1 MFERYTERARRVL
14 FFARYEASQLGSI
27 SIETEHL
34 LLGLIRE
41 GKGLTSRIF
50 ARSHLSLESIRKEIE
65 GRTVFREKVSTSV
78 EIPFSAETKRVLQFA
93 AEEADRLLHNYIGTE
108 HLLLGI
114 LREERSVAAT
124 ILMEKGMR
132 LNTVREDIV
141 ALLNEKTTLT
151 RVKETP
157 LLAEFSRDLTEAAM
171 KNQLDP
177 LVGRHIEIER
187 VQQVLCRRT
196 KNNAVL
202 IGEPGV
208 GKTAIVEGLAQ
219 KIVYGDVPH
228 FLADK
233 RLLALDISLIVAG
246 TKYRGQFEERLKA
259 IMKELTENPNII
271 VFIDELHTL
280 VGAGSAEGS
289 LDAAN
294 ILKPA
299 LSRGE
304 IRCIGATTPSE
315 YRKYI
320 EKDRSLERRFQAIK
334 VDPPNE
340 RETIEVLMGVKDRYE
355 TFHHVE
361 YTTEAIEAAVY
372 QSSRYITDRFLPDK
386 AIDLVDEAGARA
398 KLREAGYSE
407 EFGEINRSI
416 RVAVE
421 QMETA
426 VSEKNFEKAQ
436 FYREQEV
443 QARENLQFV
452 REKFDVKSSTRRVV
466 VGKGEIDEVV
476 SKWTG
481 VPLTSINQDEGDKL
495 LHMEDA
501 LHNRVISQDAA
512 ISALSRAIRRS
523 RAGLKSPNRPVGS
536 FIFLGPTGVGKT
548 ELARAIAN
556 FLFGSD
562 HALIRFDMSEYMEKH
577 SVSKLIGSPPG
588 YVGHEE
594 GGQLTE
600 KVKRNPYSVVL
611 LDEVEKAHPDL
622 FNILLQ
628 VFEDGHLTDGLGNR
642 VNFKNTIII
651 MTSNIGA
658 RFIQKKASL
667 GFQSADSGVI
677 SPQRQRHGA
686 RRGEEDV
693 QPGVHQPHR
702 RDHRLRGALGRR
714 PPDHHQAAREAGE
727 RQPGRPPA
735 PPRARAGS
743 HRLDH
748 RADVQGSLVRRPSAA
763 PRDPALYRGSAV
775 RGAHPRAPQGGRHPG
790 VPRCGEPGVP
800 SGRRDRERPPAGL
813 TRLRMGG
820 PCHGYGAASAR
831 PLGSLAR
838 LRSSKLMA
846 WPLPGPSVRAA
857 AGRSQPPIMRVFAL
871 LLVALAA
878 AGEVRAQTPPAGTP
892 VRPGPVRRRRAIFP
906 RRSAARPSR
915 RPAGCPRPAPARSS
929 TRSCS
934 ASRSRAEAP

>member
-50 ARSHLSLESIRKEIE
+50 ARSHLSLENIRKEIE

-78 EIPFSAETKRVLQFA
+78 EIPFSA
-93 AEEADRLLHNYIGTE
+93 EADRLLHNYIGTE

-114 LREERSVAAT
+114 LREERSVAAS

-132 LNTVREDIV
+132 LNTVRDDIV
-141 ALLNEKTTLT
+141 QLLNEKTTLT

-177 LVGRHIEIER
+177 LVGRDYELER

-219 KIVYGDVPH
+219 KVVYGDVPH

-233 RLLALDISLIVAG
+233 RILALDISLIVAG

-304 IRCIGATTPSE
+304 IRCIGATTPAE

-334 VDPPNE
+334 VDPPTE
-340 RETIEVLMGVKDRYE
+340 AETISILMGVKDRYE
-355 TFHHVE
+355 QFHHVE
-361 YTTEAIEAAVY
+361 YTREAVEAAVY

-421 QMETA
+421 QMENA
-426 VSEKNFEKAQ
+426 VSQKDFEKAQ

-443 QARENLQFV
+443 SARENLQFV
-452 REKFDVKSSTRRVV
+452 REKFDVKSSARRVA
-466 VGKGEIDEVV
+466 VGKQEIDEVV

-481 VPLTSINQDEGDKL
+481 VPLASINQDEGDKL
-495 LHMEDA
+495 LRMEQE
-501 LHNRVISQDAA
+501 LHRRVVSQERAT
-512 ISALSRAIRRS
+512 SAVSRAIRRS
-523 RAGLKSPNRPVGS
+523 RAGLKNPNRPVGS
-536 FIFLGPTGVGKT
+536 FMFLGPTGVGKT
-548 ELARAIAN
+548 ELARALAQ
-556 FLFGSD
+556 FLFGSEN
-562 HALIRFDMSEYMEKH
+562 ALIRFDMSEYMEKH

-611 LDEVEKAHPDL
+611 LDEIEKAHPDI

-667 GFQSADSGVI
+667 GFQSSD
-677 SPQRQRHGA
+677 
-686 RRGEEDV
+686 
-693 QPGVHQPHR
+693 
-702 RDHRLRGALGRR
+702 
-714 PPDHHQAAREAGE
+714 AGE
-727 RQPGRPPA
+727 IAKSVSDMVLGEVKRTFNPEFINRIDEIIVFEA
-735 PPRARAGS
+735 
-743 HRLDH
+743 LTD
-748 RADVQGSLVRRPSAA
+748 DDLRRIM
-763 PRDPALYRGSAV
+763 ALLITQLNANLTD
-775 RGAHPRAPQGGRHPG
+775 
-790 VPRCGEPGVP
+790 
-800 SGRRDRERPPAGL
+800 RRMKISVTPEVVDWIIEATCKDRS
-813 TRLRMGG
+813 
-820 PCHGYGAASAR
+820 YGAR
-831 PLGSLAR
+831 PLRRAIQRYVEDPLSEELIRGHLRGGEVEVYLDAGSLAY
-838 LRSSKLMA
+838 
-846 WPLPGPSVRAA
+846 
-857 AGRSQPPIMRVFAL
+857 
-871 LLVALAA
+871 
-878 AGEVRAQTPPAGTP
+878 
-892 VRPGPVRRRRAIFP
+892 
-906 RRSAARPSR
+906 
-915 RPAGCPRPAPARSS
+915 RPAGEL
-929 TRSCS
+929 
-934 ASRSRAEAP
+934 EAGRKLT

>member
-14 FFARYEASQLGSI
+14 FFARYEATQLGST

-78 EIPFSAETKRVLQFA
+78 EIPFSAETKRVLTFA
-93 AEEADRLLHNYIGTE
+93 AEEADRLLHTYIGTE

-114 LREERSVAAT
+114 LREERSVAAS
-124 ILMEKGMR
+124 ILYEKGMR
-132 LNTVREDIV
+132 LASVREDIV
-141 ALLNEKTTLT
+141 QLLNEKTAPT
-151 RVKETP
+151 RPKETP

-177 LVGRHIEIER
+177 LVGRDVEVER

-233 RLLALDISLIVAG
+233 RILALDISLIVAG

-304 IRCIGATTPSE
+304 IRCIGATTPGE

-320 EKDRSLERRFQAIK
+320 EKDRSLERRFQAVK
-334 VDPPNE
+334 VDPPSE
-340 RETIEVLMGVKDRYE
+340 KDTIQVLIGVKDRYE
-355 TFHHVE
+355 AFHHVE

-386 AIDLVDEAGARA
+386 AIDLIDEAGARA
-398 KLREAGYSE
+398 KLREAETSAE
-407 EFGEINRSI
+407 MGEINRSI

-421 QMETA
+421 QLDVA
-426 VSEKNFEKAQ
+426 VTERNLEKAWL
-436 FYREQEV
+436 YREQEV
-443 QARENLQFV
+443 QARESLQVV
-452 REKFDVKSSTRRVV
+452 REKLDLKAGTRRVA
-466 VGKGEIDEVV
+466 VGKAEIDEVV

-481 VPLTSINQDEGDKL
+481 VPLTSINEDESHKL
-495 LHMEDA
+495 LRMEEE
-501 LHNRVISQDAA
+501 LHQRVVSQERA

-523 RAGLKSPNRPVGS
+523 RAGLKNPNRPVGS

-548 ELARAIAN
+548 ELARALAN

-611 LDEVEKAHPDL
+611 LDEIEKAHPDL

-642 VNFKNTIII
+642 VNFKNAIVI

-658 RFIQKKASL
+658 RFIQKKASM
-667 GFQSADSGVI
+667 GFQS
-677 SPQRQRHGA
+677 
-686 RRGEEDV
+686 
-693 QPGVHQPHR
+693 
-702 RDHRLRGALGRR
+702 
-714 PPDHHQAAREAGE
+714 PDAREVQKSVTEMVLGE
-727 RQPGRPPA
+727 VKRTFNPEFINRVDEIIVFEPLSDDDLRKITRLLVGTLNQHMA
-735 PPRARAGS
+735 DRAMS
-743 HRLDH
+743 VEVL
-748 RADVQGSLVRRPSAA
+748 PE
-763 PRDPALYRGSAV
+763 AV
-775 RGAHPRAPQGGRHPG
+775 DWIIEAT
-790 VPRCGEPGVP
+790 C
-800 SGRRDRERPPAGL
+800 RDR
-813 TRLRMGG
+813 T
-820 PCHGYGAASAR
+820 YGAR
-831 PLGSLAR
+831 PL
-838 LRSSKLMA
+838 
-846 WPLPGPSVRAA
+846 
-857 AGRSQPPIMRVFAL
+857 
-871 LLVALAA
+871 
-878 AGEVRAQTPPAGTP
+878 
-892 VRPGPVRRRRAIFP
+892 RRAIQRYIEDP
-906 RRSAARPSR
+906 LSEELIRGGLRPGVIEIYVENGTLAWRATGQSDAGRRLAV
-915 RPAGCPRPAPARSS
+915 
-929 TRSCS
+929 TV
-934 ASRSRAEAP
+934 

>member
-1 MFERYTERARRVL
+1 M

-50 ARSHLSLESIRKEIE
+50 ARSHLSLENIRKEIE

-78 EIPFSAETKRVLQFA
+78 EIPFSTETKRVLQHA

-114 LREERSVAAT
+114 LREDRSVAAS
-124 ILMEKGMR
+124 ILSEKGMR

-141 ALLNEKTTLT
+141 QLLNEKTTLT

-157 LLAEFSRDLTEAAM
+157 LLAEFSRDLTDGAM

-177 LVGRHIEIER
+177 LVGRDVELER

-219 KIVYGDVPH
+219 KIVCGDVPH

-233 RLLALDISLIVAG
+233 RILALDISLIVAG

-320 EKDRSLERRFQAIK
+320 EKDRSLERRFQAVK
-334 VDPPNE
+334 VEPPSE
-340 RETIEVLMGVKDRYE
+340 LETIAILMGVKDRYE
-355 TFHHVE
+355 SFHRVS
-361 YTTEAIEAAVY
+361 YTQEALESAVH

-386 AIDLVDEAGARA
+386 AIDLLDEAGARA

-407 EFGEINRSI
+407 EFGEINKSI

-421 QMETA
+421 QMESATA
-426 VSEKNFEKAQ
+426 QKDYERAQ
-436 FYREQEV
+436 FFREQEV
-443 QARENLQFV
+443 LARENLQFV
-452 REKFDVKSSTRRVV
+452 REKFDVKSGANQLEVN
-466 VGKGEIDEVV
+466 KGDIDEVV

-481 VPLTSINQDEGDKL
+481 VPITSVNQDESTKL
-495 LHMEDA
+495 LNMEDE
-501 LHNRVISQDAA
+501 LHRRVISQEKA
-512 ISALSRAIRRS
+512 ISALARAIRRS
-523 RAGLKSPNRPVGS
+523 RAGLKSPDRPVGS
-536 FIFLGPTGVGKT
+536 FVFLGPTGVGKT
-548 ELARAIAN
+548 ELARALTG

-562 HALIRFDMSEYMEKH
+562 SALIRFDMSEYMEKH

-600 KVKRNPYSVVL
+600 KVKRHPYSVIL
-611 LDEVEKAHPDL
+611 LDEIEKAHPDL

-642 VNFKNTIII
+642 VNFKNTIVI

-658 RFIQKKASL
+658 RYIQKRASL
-667 GFQSADSGVI
+667 GFQSAD
-677 SPQRQRHGA
+677 QREIHRNVSDMVL
-686 RRGEEDV
+686 GEVKRTFNPEFINRVDEIIV
-693 QPGVHQPHR
+693 FEALS
-702 RDHRLRGALGRR
+702 DDDLRQITSMLVAQLN
-714 PPDHHQAAREAGE
+714 QNLVE
-727 RQPGRPPA
+727 RQLQI
-735 PPRARAGS
+735 S
-743 HRLDH
+743 VSTEVVDWIIEMT
-748 RADVQGSLVRRPSAA
+748 
-763 PRDPALYRGSAV
+763 
-775 RGAHPRAPQGGRHPG
+775 
-790 VPRCGEPGVP
+790 CK
-800 SGRRDRERPPAGL
+800 DRS
-813 TRLRMGG
+813 
-820 PCHGYGAASAR
+820 YGAR
-831 PLGSLAR
+831 PL
-838 LRSSKLMA
+838 
-846 WPLPGPSVRAA
+846 
-857 AGRSQPPIMRVFAL
+857 
-871 LLVALAA
+871 
-878 AGEVRAQTPPAGTP
+878 
-892 VRPGPVRRRRAIFP
+892 RRAIQRYIEDP
-906 RRSAARPSR
+906 LSEELIRGRLERGEIEVYLEGGILAYRM
-915 RPAGCPRPAPARSS
+915 AGQAVEGQPLA
-929 TRSCS
+929 
-934 ASRSRAEAP
+934 

>member
-1 MFERYTERARRVL
+1 M
-14 FFARYEASQLGSI
+14 
-27 SIETEHL
+27 
-34 LLGLIRE
+34 
-41 GKGLTSRIF
+41 
-50 ARSHLSLESIRKEIE
+50 
-65 GRTVFREKVSTSV
+65 FREKVSTSV

-114 LREERSVAAT
+114 LREERSVAAS

-132 LNTVREDIV
+132 LNTVRDDIV
-141 ALLNEKTTLT
+141 QLLNEKTTLT

-171 KNQLDP
+171 KNALDP
-177 LVGRHIEIER
+177 LVGRDHELER

-233 RLLALDISLIVAG
+233 RILALDISLIVAG

-259 IMKELTENPNII
+259 IMKELTDNPNII

-304 IRCIGATTPSE
+304 IRCIGATTPAE

-320 EKDRSLERRFQAIK
+320 EKDRSLERRFQAVK
-334 VDPPNE
+334 VDPPAE
-340 RETIEVLMGVKDRYE
+340 SEAISIILGVKDRYE
-355 TFHHVE
+355 SFHHVE
-361 YTTEAIEAAVY
+361 YTREAIEAAVY

-386 AIDLVDEAGARA
+386 AIDLIDEAGARA

-421 QMETA
+421 AMENA
-426 VSEKNFEKAQ
+426 VQTKDFEKAQ

-443 QARENLQFV
+443 TARENLQFV
-452 REKFDVKSSTRRVV
+452 REKFDVKNSGRKVSRRQA
-466 VGKGEIDEVV
+466 GHRRGRLEVDRRAADLDQP
-476 SKWTG
+476 G
-481 VPLTSINQDEGDKL
+481 RRRQAAADGGGAAQARHQPGEGDL
-495 LHMEDA
+495 GGLARHPA
-501 LHNRVISQDAA
+501 LTRGAEEPEPAGRQLRVP
-512 ISALSRAIRRS
+512 R
-523 RAGLKSPNRPVGS
+523 
-536 FIFLGPTGVGKT
+536 PTGVGKT
-548 ELARAIAN
+548 ELARALAN

-611 LDEVEKAHPDL
+611 LDEIEKAHPDL

-642 VNFKNTIII
+642 VNFKNAIII

-658 RFIQKKASL
+658 RFIQKKAAL
-667 GFQSADSGVI
+667 GFQSSESGEVTRTVSDMVLGEVKRTFNPEFINRIDEIIVFEALSDDDLRTDSGPAGRSAQREPVG
-677 SPQRQRHGA
+677 SPAEDRLDAGSGRLDYRGHVQGPFVRRTPPAPGHSALHRGPA
-686 RRGEEDV
+686 VRGTDPRASGGRRRRGLSRWRRAGLSTRRSGREAADWPEDV
-693 QPGVHQPHR
+693 Q
-702 RDHRLRGALGRR
+702 
-714 PPDHHQAAREAGE
+714 
-727 RQPGRPPA
+727 
-735 PPRARAGS
+735 
-743 HRLDH
+743 
-748 RADVQGSLVRRPSAA
+748 
-763 PRDPALYRGSAV
+763 
-775 RGAHPRAPQGGRHPG
+775 HP
-790 VPRCGEPGVP
+790 V
-800 SGRRDRERPPAGL
+800 
-813 TRLRMGG
+813 T
-820 PCHGYGAASAR
+820 
-831 PLGSLAR
+831 
-838 LRSSKLMA
+838 
-846 WPLPGPSVRAA
+846 
-857 AGRSQPPIMRVFAL
+857 
-871 LLVALAA
+871 
-878 AGEVRAQTPPAGTP
+878 
-892 VRPGPVRRRRAIFP
+892 
-906 RRSAARPSR
+906 
-915 RPAGCPRPAPARSS
+915 
-929 TRSCS
+929 
-934 ASRSRAEAP
+934 

>member
-50 ARSHLSLESIRKEIE
+50 ARSHLSLENIRKEIE

-78 EIPFSAETKRVLQFA
+78 EIPFSTETKRVLQHA

-114 LREERSVAAT
+114 LREERSVAAS
-124 ILMEKGMR
+124 ILSEKGMR

-141 ALLNEKTTLT
+141 QLLNEKTTLT

-157 LLAEFSRDLTEAAM
+157 LLAEFSRDLSDGAM

-177 LVGRHIEIER
+177 LVGRSVELER

-219 KIVYGDVPH
+219 RIASGDVPH

-233 RLLALDISLIVAG
+233 RILALDISLIVAG

-259 IMKELTENPNII
+259 IMKELTESPNII

-304 IRCIGATTPSE
+304 IRCIGATTPAE

-320 EKDRSLERRFQAIK
+320 EKDRSLERRFQAVK
-334 VDPPNE
+334 VDPPSE
-340 RETIEVLMGVKDRYE
+340 AETLQILMGIKDRYE
-355 TFHHVE
+355 TFHHVT
-361 YTTEAIEAAVY
+361 YATEAMEAAVL

-386 AIDLVDEAGARA
+386 AIDLIDEAGARA
-398 KLREAGYSE
+398 KLREAGYSD
-407 EFGEINRSI
+407 EFSEINKSI

-421 QMETA
+421 QMESATA
-426 VSEKNFEKAQ
+426 QKDYERAQ
-436 FYREQEV
+436 FFREQEV
-443 QARENLQFV
+443 LARENLQFV
-452 REKFDVKSSTRRVV
+452 REKFDVKSGAHHVEVEKSD
-466 VGKGEIDEVV
+466 IDEVV

-481 VPLTSINQDEGDKL
+481 VPTTALNQDESAKL
-495 LHMEDA
+495 LNMEA
-501 LHNRVISQDAA
+501 ELHARVISQEKA
-512 ISALSRAIRRS
+512 ISALARAIRRS
-523 RAGLKSPNRPVGS
+523 RAGLKSPDRPVGS
-536 FIFLGPTGVGKT
+536 FVFLGPTGVGKT
-548 ELARAIAN
+548 ELARALTN

-562 HALIRFDMSEYMEKH
+562 AALIRFDMSEYMEKH
-577 SVSKLIGSPPG
+577 AVSKLIGSPPG

-600 KVKRNPYSVVL
+600 KVKRHPYSVVL
-611 LDEVEKAHPDL
+611 LDEIEKAHPDL

-642 VNFKNTIII
+642 VNFKNAIII

-658 RFIQKKASL
+658 RYIQKKASM
-667 GFQSADSGVI
+667 GFQSADAQEIQRSVSDMVLGEVKRTFNPEFVNRVDEIIVFEALSDDDLRQITEMLVTQLNANLVDRDLRI
-677 SPQRQRHGA
+677 SMTP
-686 RRGEEDV
+686 EVVDWIIEMT
-693 QPGVHQPHR
+693 
-702 RDHRLRGALGRR
+702 
-714 PPDHHQAAREAGE
+714 
-727 RQPGRPPA
+727 
-735 PPRARAGS
+735 
-743 HRLDH
+743 
-748 RADVQGSLVRRPSAA
+748 
-763 PRDPALYRGSAV
+763 
-775 RGAHPRAPQGGRHPG
+775 
-790 VPRCGEPGVP
+790 CK
-800 SGRRDRERPPAGL
+800 DRS
-813 TRLRMGG
+813 
-820 PCHGYGAASAR
+820 YGAR
-831 PLGSLAR
+831 PL
-838 LRSSKLMA
+838 
-846 WPLPGPSVRAA
+846 
-857 AGRSQPPIMRVFAL
+857 
-871 LLVALAA
+871 
-878 AGEVRAQTPPAGTP
+878 
-892 VRPGPVRRRRAIFP
+892 RRAIQRHVEDP
-906 RRSAARPSR
+906 LSEELIRGSLQSGEVEVYLDGGSLSYRM
-915 RPAGCPRPAPARSS
+915 AGQTVEGHKLA
-929 TRSCS
+929 
-934 ASRSRAEAP
+934 

>member
-14 FFARYEASQLGSI
+14 FFARYEASQLGSGQ
-27 SIETEHL
+27 IETEHL

-50 ARSHLSLESIRKEIE
+50 ARSHLSLENIRKEIE

-78 EIPFSAETKRVLQFA
+78 EIPFSVETKNVLKFA

-114 LREERSVAAT
+114 LREERSVAAS

-141 ALLNEKTTLT
+141 QLLNEKTTLT
-151 RVKETP
+151 RAAKETP
-157 LLAEFSRDLTEAAM
+157 LLAEFSRDLTESAM

-177 LVGRHIEIER
+177 LVGREHELER

-219 KIVYGDVPH
+219 KIVFGDVPH

-233 RLLALDISLIVAG
+233 RILALDISLIVAG

-259 IMKELTENPNII
+259 IMKELTDNPQII

-304 IRCIGATTPSE
+304 IRCIGATTPAE

-334 VDPPNE
+334 VDPPGE
-340 RETIEVLMGVKDRYE
+340 GETIEILSGIKDRYE
-355 TFHHVE
+355 SFHHVE
-361 YTTEAIEAAVY
+361 YTREAIEAAVY
-372 QSSRYITDRFLPDK
+372 QSNRYITDRFLPDK

-398 KLREAGYSE
+398 KLRDAGYSE
-407 EFGEINRSI
+407 EFSEINKSI
-416 RVAVE
+416 RLNIE
-421 QMETA
+421 QMESA
-426 VSEKNFEKAQ
+426 AAQKDFEKAQ
-436 FYREQEV
+436 YHRDQELAGRES
-443 QARENLQFV
+443 LQLV
-452 REKFDVKSSTRRVV
+452 REKCDLKSSTRKVV
-466 VGKGEIDEVV
+466 VGKAEIDEVV

-481 VPLTSINQDEGDKL
+481 VPMASINQDEGDKL
-495 LHMEDA
+495 LRMEEE
-501 LHNRVISQDAA
+501 LHKRVVSQEKA
-512 ISALSRAIRRS
+512 ISAISRAIRRS
-523 RAGLKSPNRPVGS
+523 RAGLKNPNRPVGS
-536 FIFLGPTGVGKT
+536 FVFLGPTGVGKT
-548 ELARAIAN
+548 ELARALAN

-611 LDEVEKAHPDL
+611 LDEIEKAHPDI

-658 RFIQKKASL
+658 RFIQKKSSM
-667 GFQSADSGVI
+667 GFQSSDA
-677 SPQRQRHGA
+677 GA
-686 RRGEEDV
+686 IDKSVTDMVLGEVKRTFNPEFINRIDELIVFEALTDEDLRRIM
-693 QPGVHQPHR
+693 
-702 RDHRLRGALGRR
+702 RLLVNQLNANLVDRKLTIALTTEVV
-714 PPDHHQAAREAGE
+714 DWIIE
-727 RQPGRPPA
+727 
-735 PPRARAGS
+735 
-743 HRLDH
+743 
-748 RADVQGSLVRRPSAA
+748 VT
-763 PRDPALYRGSAV
+763 
-775 RGAHPRAPQGGRHPG
+775 
-790 VPRCGEPGVP
+790 CK
-800 SGRRDRERPPAGL
+800 DRS
-813 TRLRMGG
+813 
-820 PCHGYGAASAR
+820 YGAR
-831 PLGSLAR
+831 PL
-838 LRSSKLMA
+838 
-846 WPLPGPSVRAA
+846 
-857 AGRSQPPIMRVFAL
+857 
-871 LLVALAA
+871 
-878 AGEVRAQTPPAGTP
+878 
-892 VRPGPVRRRRAIFP
+892 RRAIQRYVEDP
-906 RRSAARPSR
+906 LSEELIRGHLRGGLVEVYLDGGALAYRPHGQVE
-915 RPAGCPRPAPARSS
+915 AGRKLA
-929 TRSCS
+929 
-934 ASRSRAEAP
+934 